1 VPYASSLAADWLPPE
16 INVRRCQRRGAAR
29 DAVLRN
35 WQSRHLPQGLDIG
48 DQAWHALGA
57 GRPKDRALDDDVWEL
72 YDNNK
77 DWSQAND
84 FAKHMPEKL
93 H

>member
-1 VPYASSLAADWLPPE
+1 
-16 INVRRCQRRGAAR
+16 
-29 DAVLRN
+29 
-35 WQSRHLPQGLDIG
+35 
-48 DQAWHALGA
+48 LGA